1 MKLRPHIHRTHL
13 VRLHGSPGEA
23 VSLDSY
29 ITCER
34 EEMTAA
40 HLRELSG
47 FTGQMFAKLA
57 TDQARQHLDLHEGTE
72 HLVRILGSAEVQAC
86 TDPLPHHLAEAGV
99 AAAYLL
105 KGMDLIPDSVP
116 EIGLTDD
123 ARLMARVFDRNPEL
137 LK

>member
-1 MKLRPHIHRTHL
+1 MKPRPHIHRTHL

-23 VSLDSY
+23 VSLDTY
-29 ITCER
+29 ITSER
-34 EEMTAA
+34 EGMTAG

-47 FTGQMFAKLA
+47 FTAQLFAKLA
-57 TDQARQHLDLHEGTE
+57 TEQARQHLDLHEGTE
-72 HLVRILGSAEVQAC
+72 HLVRILGSDEVRGC
-86 TDPLPHHLAEAGV
+86 TDPLPPHLAEAGV

-105 KGMDLIPDSVP
+105 KGMDLIPDSIP

-123 ARLMARVFDRNPEL
+123 ARLIARVFDRNPEL